1 MSRMARSKKRKQKR
15 YQGTK
20 VSSWWQFLHFSSL
33 RTHISFS
40 LLLELGTPWGA
51 EWHLTGGSGI
61 MPQGPGDRLWG
72 HSPKWDCSFP
82 RLSAWDPLVMRK
94 LEARWLLWPQH
105 LFHPIWVLA
114 GKTLPTREDK
124 APSPKQ
130 ASSAATDQWSSRQ
143 WRTGWPLP
151 AISSLSLRLW
161 LFGPGERRSQLQHA
175 RSQGSVEAGRSPF
188 HLQESWAAIYFAFN
202 SSWAYSE
209 DYITHESTKGEIQNM
224 YSKGDIGSVQGF
236 KPEWSK
242 TKCRASWGSLVK
254 NSPASA
260 GDTDWFDPWSRK
272 MPRALEQVNPCA
284 CWTCALELGSCK
296 LLSPC
301 AATTEAHMP

>member
-1 MSRMARSKKRKQKR
+1 MIHQNSNPTNYRIKNLFVKKVFSIKLVNFDESYINLWQDKHTRSERTWLRCQETGTSLPVRWLRLWAFTALDMGLIPGQGTKTPTSHEARPKKKENKQKR

-51 EWHLTGGSGI
+51 EWHRTGGSGI

-72 HSPKWDCSFP
+72 QSPKWDCSFL
-82 RLSAWDPLVMRK
+82 RLSALDPVVMRK
-94 LEARWLLWPQH
+94 LEARGLLWPQH
-105 LFHPIWVLA
+105 LFHPTWVLA
-114 GKTLPTREDK
+114 GRTLPTREDK
-124 APSPKQ
+124 GSSPKP
-130 ASSAATDQWSSRQ
+130 ASSGATDQWSSLQ

-175 RSQGSVEAGRSPF
+175 RSQGSVEAGHSPF

-202 SSWAYSE
+202 SSWA
-209 DYITHESTKGEIQNM
+209 
-224 YSKGDIGSVQGF
+224 
-236 KPEWSK
+236 
-242 TKCRASWGSLVK
+242 
-254 NSPASA
+254 
-260 GDTDWFDPWSRK
+260 
-272 MPRALEQVNPCA
+272 
-284 CWTCALELGSCK
+284 
-296 LLSPC
+296 
-301 AATTEAHMP
+301 

>member
-1 MSRMARSKKRKQKR
+1 
-15 YQGTK
+15 
-20 VSSWWQFLHFSSL
+20 
-33 RTHISFS
+33 
-40 LLLELGTPWGA
+40 
-51 EWHLTGGSGI
+51 
-61 MPQGPGDRLWG
+61 MPQGPDDRLWG

-143 WRTGWPLP
+143 WRTGWPLL

-272 MPRALEQVNPCA
+272 MPCALEQVNPCA